1 MADAIDKTKETYQKG
16 KDVVNKADDLKW
28 KTENTASD
36 VKNTTE
42 KATGFIGWIKG
53 LFGMK

>member
-28 KTENTASD
+28 KQRILQVMSKIQLKRQQAS
-36 VKNTTE
+36 
-42 KATGFIGWIKG
+42 
-53 LFGMK
+53 